1 MTIGPKKL
9 CIVTPSHWAANFG
22 GAEYQ
27 VSCLLGA
34 IAKRRAFEVHY
45 LARNLNPEFMTDQ
58 YRTHWVGS
66 KHKLARHS
74 HLFDAPKLYSALKQI
89 RPDVIYQRVGCA
101 YTGIAALYAKRSGCG
116 MLWHVA
122 SDQDVTP
129 LKINV
134 SKDAPFSYAERKA
147 LEYGIRNANSIV
159 VQTRQQ
165 ADILKQHYGREANS
179 IVANFHPAPEHKFP
193 KNEQLSIVWIAN
205 LKPLKQPRIFMEL
218 AKELGSLSGIRFVM
232 IGRNSN
238 WDWGHKLQT
247 DISETKHLEY
257 IGEQPFDKVNQILSQ
272 AHILVNT
279 SQYEG
284 FPNTFIQ
291 AWMREVP
298 VVSLNVNPDNVL
310 NMHGIGLACSGS
322 FDQLVQNVRLL
333 IENAQLRTS
342 MGEKARSYALD
353 HHSEKNAE
361 QIIRILKEEA
371 EHD

>member
-1 MTIGPKKL
+1 MTIGQKKL

-27 VSCLLGA
+27 VSCLLDA
-34 IAKRRAFEVHY
+34 IAKRTSFEVHY
-45 LARNLNPEFMTDQ
+45 LARNLNPEFVSDQ
-58 YRTHWVGS
+58 YHIHWVGS

-74 HLFDAPKLYSALKQI
+74 HLFDAPKLYSTLKQI

-101 YTGIAALYAKRSGCG
+101 YTGIAALYAKRSSCG

-129 LKINV
+129 LKMNI
-134 SKDAPFSYAERKA
+134 SKDAPFNYAERKI
-147 LEYGIRNANSIV
+147 LEYGIKNANGII
-159 VQTRQQ
+159 VQTHQQ
-165 ADILKQHYGREANS
+165 ANILKRHYGREPNC
-179 IVANFHPAPEHKFP
+179 IVANFHPTPELQLP
-193 KNEQLSIVWIAN
+193 KKKQLSIVWIAN

-218 AKELGSLSGIRFVM
+218 AKRLGNPPGIRFVM

-238 WDWGHKLQT
+238 WKWGHKLQT
-247 DISETKHLEY
+247 DISKTEHLEY
-257 IGEQPFDKVNQILSQ
+257 IGEQPFDKVNEILSQ

-291 AWMREVP
+291 AWMRKVP

-310 NMHGIGLACSGS
+310 NTQGIGLACSGS
-322 FDQLVQNVRLL
+322 FDKLIQNVQLL
-333 IENAQLRTS
+333 IENDQLRTS

-361 QIIRILKEEA
+361 QIIRILEGKT
-371 EHD
+371 EHE